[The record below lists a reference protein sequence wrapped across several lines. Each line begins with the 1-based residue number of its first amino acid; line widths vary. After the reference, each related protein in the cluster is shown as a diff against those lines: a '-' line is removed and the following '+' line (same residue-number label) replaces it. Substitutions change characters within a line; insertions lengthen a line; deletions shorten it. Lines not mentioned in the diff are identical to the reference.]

1 MTVAMGVI
9 SAILCLVLAEVIHM
23 LLARLLR
30 KKGAPYEM
38 QHLPLFFA
46 MFVMLAAIYQYV
58 LLPPAFTVLIQ
69 FGLLYSGAGAVILLF
84 LAFMRQLHYQSYIFI
99 INWLKRE

>member
-9 SAILCLVLAEVIHM
+9 CAILCLILAEGIHIW
-23 LLARLLR
+23 LAKFLC

-38 QHLPLFFA
+38 QHLPLFFI
-46 MFVMLAAIYQYV
+46 MFLTLCIIRQYT
-58 LLPPAFTVLIQ
+58 LFPPAFTALFK

-84 LAFMRQLHYQSYIFI
+84 LALIRQMHYQSYILI